1 MLKHVIIALA
11 LAVQPG
17 ASPAAAGAT
26 QAAEAPIV
34 REARA
39 FMEKYAQVLRA
50 GDRAGIAAMHDRR
63 GAYLQG
69 FGGDQHRTYAQI
81 AARYRDDWEPPR
93 AFAWQTLRFEPLGRD
108 AVAVTGRFVWTPQ
121 EGEPVTASYTAVLVR
136 QDRQL
141 RLRVEHESLVEPP
154 IRPAGS

>member
-1 MLKHVIIALA
+1 MLTHVIMALA
-11 LAVQPG
+11 LAGQAG
-17 ASPAAAGAT
+17 APSAAAGTT

-39 FMEKYAQVLRA
+39 FMDKYAQVLRA

-69 FGGDQHRTYAQI
+69 FGGDQYRTHAQI
-81 AARYRDDWEPPR
+81 AARYRDQWSPPR
-93 AFAWQTLRFEPLGRD
+93 AFAWQDLRFEPLGRD

-121 EGEPVTASYTAVLVR
+121 EGDPVTASYTSVLVR

-141 RLRVEHESLVEPP
+141 RLRVEHESLVTPRP
-154 IRPAGS
+154 RPAAS

>member
-1 MLKHVIIALA
+1 MRMMWV
-11 LAVQPG
+11 
-17 ASPAAAGAT
+17 AAALMAPIEAVA
-26 QAAEAPIV
+26 QPAEAPIV
-34 REARA
+34 AEARA
-39 FMEKYAQVLRA
+39 FMDNYARVLLA

-69 FGGDQHRTYAQI
+69 FGGDEYRTHAQI
-81 AARYRDDWEPPR
+81 AARYRDQWNPPR
-93 AFAWQTLRFEPLGRD
+93 AFAWQDLRFEPLGRD

-121 EGEPVTASYTAVLVR
+121 RGNPVTASYTSVLVR

-154 IRPAGS
+154 PVRPAAAE